1 MKHNWKILIEGSKNQ
16 VYTCETCGS
25 RIVKETKNQNLYSC
39 ETCRFQICTENE
51 IEASKFSPPCRKN
64 CAKCGKSFDEI
75 PLGTFHGLVD
85 KPTKELLCVRCC

>member
-1 MKHNWKILIEGSKNQ
+1 MEHNWKILIKGTKNQ
-16 VYTCETCGS
+16 LCTCETCGS
-25 RIVKETKNQNLYSC
+25 RIVKETKNQNLYGC

-64 CAKCGKSFDEI
+64 CARCGKSFHKV